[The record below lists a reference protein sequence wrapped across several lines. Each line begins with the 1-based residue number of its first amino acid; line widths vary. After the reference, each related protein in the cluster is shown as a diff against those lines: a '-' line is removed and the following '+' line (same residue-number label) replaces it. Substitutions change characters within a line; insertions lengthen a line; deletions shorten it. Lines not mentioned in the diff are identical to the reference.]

1 MLSAASF
8 AINVGNDTS
17 MFRHW
22 IGWFFWHAQMTQRQK
37 MVLKA
42 CWRARAVSCCTD
54 KCKIEVKINPKSK
67 VKLITSILEVFFS
80 WNRLRAS
87 NIKGS
92 MKTLSGCAGRALA
105 AVIKEID
112 SCQDL
117 GSQSCT
123 GLFKSWMC
131 PVLDNSAGLLV
142 AAVTPGPGR
151 RATWLD
157 HGAGLSTCLASVHW
171 L

>member
-1 MLSAASF
+1 MFSLSPVVCAKTQVRKNNIVLFYRPFDCTTHVCLLWNMVIKVNSVKSLYKPLLHAGMSVMEELGGVMLSAASF

-67 VKLITSILEVFFS
+67 VKLKTSILEVFFS

-87 NIKGS
+87 NI
-92 MKTLSGCAGRALA
+92 
-105 AVIKEID
+105 
-112 SCQDL
+112 
-117 GSQSCT
+117 
-123 GLFKSWMC
+123 
-131 PVLDNSAGLLV
+131 
-142 AAVTPGPGR
+142 
-151 RATWLD
+151 
-157 HGAGLSTCLASVHW
+157 
-171 L
+171 